1 MHRVRLQHRNSTLR
15 SNFHPWEL
23 VGSCNVWYETFDL
36 RILGLSGSGMAK
48 DEAFQPQ
55 EVSHLMLLY
64 L

>member
-1 MHRVRLQHRNSTLR
+1 MLEYFKAEEFRGQ
-15 SNFHPWEL
+15 
-23 VGSCNVWYETFDL
+23 TFDL